1 MKRIIEVLHD
11 EHRGIEKL
19 LLVLEEELS
28 VFARCERPDY
38 EIVQTIIGYFQD
50 YPNRCHHPK
59 EDLIFDKLKLRD
71 PGAARI
77 IGDFEAEHR
86 EEADRLTNFA
96 QLVESIRTDHVLAR
110 RVFISAARDFIDYQR
125 QHIEREERLL
135 FPAAVEALQSEDW
148 AGIHRHLNDQT
159 DPLFTNKI
167 EEKFRSMR
175 DCILQWERDNKVMR
189 DREPRGALH
198 AG

>member
-59 EDLIFDKLKLRD
+59 EDLIFDKLKQRD
-71 PGAARI
+71 PGAARM

-110 RVFISAARDFIDYQR
+110 RVFISAARDFIDYSGNTSSGR
-125 QHIEREERLL
+125 NACYFRRPSRRCSRKTGRE
-135 FPAAVEALQSEDW
+135 FT
-148 AGIHRHLNDQT
+148 GI
-159 DPLFTNKI
+159 
-167 EEKFRSMR
+167 
-175 DCILQWERDNKVMR
+175 
-189 DREPRGALH
+189 
-198 AG
+198 